1 MADIAHGLRTY
12 RKLVGA
18 RIRSAWQYRASF
30 VLLLAS
36 QTMAAALEF
45 MAIAVIFT
53 NVDTLAGW
61 SLAEVALL
69 YGINGLAFGLA
80 DVFASPVELVAMHIR
95 QGSFDMFLIRPA
107 ATLLQ
112 LVGSEFEMR
121 RIGHLLQPV
130 IVTTIALPL
139 VRVPWRPASALLVL
153 TAVASGAVI
162 YGSIWVLTSS
172 IAFWTVETQELGNSF
187 TYGGRTLANYPIDV
201 FGTWLRRVVTFVVPI
216 AFVGYLPAA
225 WLLGKPMPF
234 GLPPVAGWSSPAV
247 ALALVVLTRALWA
260 VAIRRY
266 RGTGS

>member
-1 MADIAHGLRTY
+1 VADVALGLRIY

-18 RIRSAWQYRASF
+18 RIRSAWQYRTSF
-30 VLLLAS
+30 VLFLLS
-36 QTMAAALEF
+36 QAIVATLEF

-69 YGINGLAFGLA
+69 YSINGLAFGLA
-80 DVFASPVELVAMHIR
+80 DVFASPVELLATHIR
-95 QGSFDMFLIRPA
+95 QGTFDMFLIRPV

-121 RIGHLLQPV
+121 RVGHLLQPA
-130 IVTTIALPL
+130 IVMTITLPQ
-139 VRVPWRPASALLVL
+139 VGVPWRPTSALLVA
-153 TAVASGAVI
+153 TAMVSGAVI

-201 FGTWLRRVVTFVVPI
+201 FGVWLRRVVTFVVPI

-225 WLLGKPMPF
+225 WLLAKPMPF
-234 GLPPVAGWSSPAV
+234 GLPQAAGWASPAV
-247 ALALVVLTRALWA
+247 ALVMVVVTRALWA
-260 VAIRRY
+260 FAIRHY
-266 RGTGS
+266 RSTGS